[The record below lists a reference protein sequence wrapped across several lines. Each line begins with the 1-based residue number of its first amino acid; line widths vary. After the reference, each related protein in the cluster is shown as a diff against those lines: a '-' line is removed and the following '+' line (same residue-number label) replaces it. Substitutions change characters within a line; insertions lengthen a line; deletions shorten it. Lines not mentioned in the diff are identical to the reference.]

1 MKATLVLVAQG
12 SEEAVKAAEQKLARF
27 RPAIEHALAHI
38 GLELADEPQLTY
50 EGTDE

>member
-1 MKATLVLVAQG
+1 MKATLVLVAEG
-12 SEEAVKAAEQKLARF
+12 DEAAIEAAVQKLARF